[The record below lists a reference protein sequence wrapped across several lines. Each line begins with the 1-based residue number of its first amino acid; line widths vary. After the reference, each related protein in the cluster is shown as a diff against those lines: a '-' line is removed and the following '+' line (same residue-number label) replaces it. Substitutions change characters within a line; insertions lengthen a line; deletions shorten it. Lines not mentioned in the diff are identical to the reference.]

1 MIHNRQDNFKRT
13 VSNSRNVLKQRY
25 QIREIIITSIVVA
38 VILVLGIQVWH
49 VHQQEVQ
56 LQNKIQTEQV
66 HLKHEKEAEKNLTL
80 NQHRL
85 HNRKYVDALLTKRF
99 SYTKSGETAYRLPGD
114 VSKDVTKK

>member
-49 VHQQEVQ
+49 AHQQEVQ

-66 HLKHEKEAEKNLTL
+66 HLKHEKEAEKNLKNIKL
-80 NQHRL
+80 RDKNVYKD
-85 HNRKYVDALLTKRF
+85 NKNYVIKF
-99 SYTKSGETAYRLPGD
+99 
-114 VSKDVTKK
+114 KKKMRQKKIGKIVQNILII